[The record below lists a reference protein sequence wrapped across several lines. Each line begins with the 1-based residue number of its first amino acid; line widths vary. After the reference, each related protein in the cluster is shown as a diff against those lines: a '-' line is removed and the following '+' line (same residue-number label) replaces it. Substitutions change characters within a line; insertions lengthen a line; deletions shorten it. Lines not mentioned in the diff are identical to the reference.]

1 MTVHDDK
8 EITPWWEAELPTIKG
23 ELSVYLRRRVPALR
37 HEHEDLLSDALLSIS
52 NYVIKN
58 WETLPQSWFSDST
71 PDPDDQS
78 YLHKLATT
86 ILKRRIAD
94 RFRKS
99 LPSQTTSLEEDVYDS
114 GLVGQE
120 RRIIMDKVL
129 EVVLSALDEM
139 PAEDR
144 DLIALISQEV
154 APRKALDTRD
164 RQRLHRIR
172 KRLKER
178 IKLRVGCDVSDLL
191 KTTD

>member
-1 MTVHDDK
+1 MTVNDDK
-8 EITPWWEAELPTIKG
+8 ENTPWWEAELPRIKG
-23 ELSVYLRRRVPALR
+23 ELSVYLRRRVPTLR
-37 HEHEDLLSDALLSIS
+37 HEHEDLLGDALLSLS
-52 NYVIKN
+52 NHVIKN
-58 WETLPQSWFSDST
+58 SEILPQSWFSDST
-71 PDPDDQS
+71 PDADDQS
-78 YLHKLATT
+78 YLHRLANT

-94 RFRKS
+94 SFRKS
-99 LPSQTTSLEEDVYDS
+99 LTSQTISLEEDVYDS

-120 RRIIMDKVL
+120 RRIIMDRVL

-154 APRKALDTRD
+154 VPRKAVDTRD